1 MGNEMI
7 GHLTEKEIP
16 VANTYVKKKKSTDN

>member
-1 MGNEMI
+1 MSNETI

-16 VANTYVKKKKSTDN
+16 VANTYIKKKNSTDN